1 MLKKIIVCITIYIIF
16 LQTVSAIG
24 VGVTPGNLTFSVQAG
39 SSDTESLFVINT
51 GTEVSN
57 YRVYVDEYYADWFD
71 ISPDNFSLGANE
83 NKEVTLKLKPPISTK
98 GGFEFKVY
106 TVSSSPSS
114 DFSVGSGIKVPVHVM
129 VSNTGLKMGLLLLL
143 VVIGAGGLYYLK
155 NRKKREE
162 N

>member
-1 MLKKIIVCITIYIIF
+1 MLKKILLCITIFVI
-16 LQTVSAIG
+16 LSQTVSAIG
-24 VGVTPGNLTFSVQAG
+24 IGVTPGNLTFSVQAG
-39 SSDTESLFVINT
+39 VPDTKSLFVINT

-57 YRVYVDEYYADWFD
+57 YRVYVDENYADWFD
-71 ISPDNFSLGANE
+71 ISPDNFSLGASE

-98 GGFEFKVY
+98 GEFDLKVY
-106 TVSSSPSS
+106 AVSSSPFS
-114 DFSVGSGIKVPVHVM
+114 DFSVGSGIKIPVHVI

-155 NRKKREE
+155 NRKNREE